1 MKNLLL
7 ILFGCFAFGQNFDS
21 QSFNSQFNTNLDVLQ
36 REVARQYTPK
46 DVAYYGNKYY
56 YEEPQPAFLELFD
69 AEKPLKVLT
78 NYNLIDETFELQTDW
93 KPLSISTDKVSRVRF
108 KDDTFIS
115 LNGKFYELLYDSTK
129 NFKLL
134 ADTYLRM
141 EIAHYT
147 PGIQE
152 KPDPEFKKK
161 NDFYFYYNE
170 RLIEMERSKN
180 FISKMFGD
188 KNYKKI
194 KSALKVEKVKPKNP
208 IQLGSFIEKFYEDL
222 DI

>member
-1 MKNLLL
+1 MKNLFI
-7 ILFGCFAFGQNFDS
+7 ILFGGFIFGQSFDTQNFE
-21 QSFNSQFNTNLDVLQ
+21 SQFRTDLDVLQ
-36 REVARQYTPK
+36 REIARQYTPK
-46 DVAYYGNKYY
+46 EVAFVGNRYYFK
-56 YEEPQPAFLELFD
+56 ESQPAELELYD
-69 AEKPLKVLT
+69 SDTPLRVIT
-78 NYNLIDETFELQTDW
+78 NYNLIEETFEIETDW
-93 KPLSISTDKVSRVRF
+93 KPLSISSDKVSKVKF
-108 KDDTFIS
+108 ENNTFIS

>member
-1 MKNLLL
+1 MKNLLV
-7 ILFGCFAFGQNFDS
+7 ILFGCFSFGQNLDS

-56 YEEPQPAFLELFD
+56 YKEPQPAFLELFD

-115 LNGKFYELLYDSTK
+115 LNGKFYKLLYNSEKD
-129 NFKLL
+129 FKLL
-134 ADTYLRM
+134 ADTYLKLD
-141 EIAHYT
+141 IPHYQ

-152 KPDPEFKKK
+152 KPDPTFKKTSE
-161 NDFYFYYNE
+161 YYIYIGE
-170 RLIEMERSKN
+170 RLVKYERSKG
-180 FISKMFGD
+180 FVSKMFGGG
-188 KNYKKI
+188 NSKKI
-194 KSALKVEKVKPKNP
+194 KSQMRISKIKPKNP
-208 IQLGSFIEKFYEDL
+208 SQLGSLIEKFYEDL

>member
-56 YEEPQPAFLELFD
+56 YEEPQPAFLELFE

-108 KDDTFIS
+108 KDDTFIYPA
-115 LNGKFYELLYDSTK
+115 N
-129 NFKLL
+129 
-134 ADTYLRM
+134 
-141 EIAHYT
+141 
-147 PGIQE
+147 Q
-152 KPDPEFKKK
+152 
-161 NDFYFYYNE
+161 
-170 RLIEMERSKN
+170 SKN
-180 FISKMFGD
+180 YTNAELQLYKGSFFISINKPNGYEPIAKIGF
-188 KNYKKI
+188 NYLI
-194 KSALKVEKVKPKNP
+194 N
-208 IQLGSFIEKFYEDL
+208 
-222 DI
+222 

>member
-115 LNGKFYELLYDSTK
+115 LNGKFL
-129 NFKLL
+129 
-134 ADTYLRM
+134 
-141 EIAHYT
+141 
-147 PGIQE
+147 
-152 KPDPEFKKK
+152 
-161 NDFYFYYNE
+161 
-170 RLIEMERSKN
+170 
-180 FISKMFGD
+180 
-188 KNYKKI
+188 
-194 KSALKVEKVKPKNP
+194 
-208 IQLGSFIEKFYEDL
+208 
-222 DI
+222 